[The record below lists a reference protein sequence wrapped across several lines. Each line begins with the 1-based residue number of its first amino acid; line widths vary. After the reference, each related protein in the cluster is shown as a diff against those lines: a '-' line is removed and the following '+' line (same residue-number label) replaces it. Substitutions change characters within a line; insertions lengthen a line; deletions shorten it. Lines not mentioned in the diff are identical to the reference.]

1 LQINIKTIE
10 IQGGFTMENRVY
22 ARLDQGVDSFLR
34 VASTLRRK
42 EFNIKALNMVSS
54 FDNSEVNMEVLVEG
68 SASDVVNV
76 ILKLADVRE
85 VRVV

>member
-1 LQINIKTIE
+1 
-10 IQGGFTMENRVY
+10 MENRVY

-54 FDNSEVNMEVLVEG
+54 SGDSGVNMEVLIENSHNHCVN
-68 SASDVVNV
+68 DVVNV
-76 ILKLADVRE
+76 ILKLADVKE
-85 VRVV
+85 VRVL

>member
-1 LQINIKTIE
+1 
-10 IQGGFTMENRVY
+10 MENRVC

-54 FDNSEVNMEVLVEG
+54 SEDSAVNMEVLIEDSHNHCVN
-68 SASDVVNV
+68 DVVNV
-76 ILKLADVRE
+76 ILKLADVKE
-85 VRVV
+85 VRVL